1 MGRDEVSTFEVK
13 VMGIKPNDERDQCPF
28 GHKVGDR
35 YEFGLGTPGG
45 LCGEAFCR
53 MFPILHGLR
62 MGGDLRTLDADAPD
76 RVMHW
81 CPTRIVQFEIIADRQ
96 AGSATG
102 ESVAQPVEP
111 VEPVEQPADAAPC
124 PSEAQHY
131 GRRRRQVP
139 GRRR

>member
-1 MGRDEVSTFEVK
+1 MEMGRDEVSTFEVK
-13 VMGIKPNDERDQCPF
+13 VMGIQPNDKRGQCPF

-96 AGSATG
+96 ASSATG
-102 ESVAQPVEP
+102 ESVVQQ
-111 VEPVEQPADAAPC
+111 VEPVEQPADAAP
-124 PSEAQHY
+124 SETPHY